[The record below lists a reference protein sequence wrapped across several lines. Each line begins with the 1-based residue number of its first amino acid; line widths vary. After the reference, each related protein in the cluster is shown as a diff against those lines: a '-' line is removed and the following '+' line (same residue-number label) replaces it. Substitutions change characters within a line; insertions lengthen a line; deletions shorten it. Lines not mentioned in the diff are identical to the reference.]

1 MPGTLRANVAMTS
14 LTAHTVPAA
23 ARPIVKEREAFLRV
37 WIDTDGFTLTLWLS
51 RCATAASI
59 SSTLKANDAG
69 RKLPVGWGAPAGT
82 EMRKLNHILPI
93 KRQIPFPRIARLR

>member
-1 MPGTLRANVAMTS
+1 MPGRYRANVAMTS

-23 ARPIVKEREAFLRV
+23 AVRIVKEREAFLRV
-37 WIDTDGFTLTLWLS
+37 WIDTDGSHFTLWLS

-59 SSTLKANDAG
+59 SSTLKPDDAG

-82 EMRKLNHILPI
+82 E
-93 KRQIPFPRIARLR
+93 